1 MKQLLIE
8 LHYLAPISCYAKLLQ
23 YDEIVFEQHENLLKS
38 SYRNRCYIM
47 GANGKLRLSIPLQ
60 NGRDHKSL
68 YTQVQTDNC
77 QRWKAIHW
85 QSILSAYKHAPYF
98 EHYAPYFEKLYLHTE
113 TNSLFQWNLQ
123 LFEIT
128 AKILK
133 IHSAIHFSQTYE
145 KEVAANVCDA
155 RNFFKPEK
163 DSHIIFP
170 KYIQVFSERHG
181 FEANLSILDA
191 IFNLGT
197 EAKAYLSKLN
207 SGLE

>member
-8 LHYLAPISCYAKLLQ
+8 LHYLAPVSYYAKLLQ

-60 NGRDHKSL
+60 NGRDHKAL
-68 YTQVQTDNC
+68 YTSVLTDNR

-113 TNSLFQWNLQ
+113 TDSLFQWNLK

-128 AKILK
+128 VNILK
-133 IHSAIHFSQTYE
+133 IPASIHFSDTFE
-145 KEVAANVCDA
+145 KEVASTVDDA
-155 RNFFKPEK
+155 RNYFQPEK
-163 DSHIIFP
+163 ELEIIFP
-170 KYIQVFSERHG
+170 KYIQVFSERHP
-181 FEANLSILDA
+181 FEPNLSILDL

-197 EAKAYLSKLN
+197 EAKGYLIELN
-207 SGLE
+207 SSIR

>member
-8 LHYLAPISCYAKLLQ
+8 LHYLAPVSYYAKLLQ

-60 NGRDHKSL
+60 NGRDHKAL
-68 YTQVQTDNC
+68 YTSLQTENR

-85 QSILSAYKHAPYF
+85 HSILSAYKHAPYF
-98 EHYAPYFEKLYLHTE
+98 EHYAPHFEKLYLHTE
-113 TNSLFQWNLQ
+113 THSLFQWNWQ
-123 LFEIT
+123 LFETT

-133 IHSAIHFSQTYE
+133 IPAAIRFSETFE
-145 KEVAANVCDA
+145 KEVAPTIDDA
-155 RNFFKPEK
+155 RNLFQPEK
-163 DSHIIFP
+163 EPEIIFP

-181 FEANLSILDA
+181 FEADLSILDL

-197 EAKAYLSKLN
+197 EAKSYLTELSN
-207 SGLE
+207 GV